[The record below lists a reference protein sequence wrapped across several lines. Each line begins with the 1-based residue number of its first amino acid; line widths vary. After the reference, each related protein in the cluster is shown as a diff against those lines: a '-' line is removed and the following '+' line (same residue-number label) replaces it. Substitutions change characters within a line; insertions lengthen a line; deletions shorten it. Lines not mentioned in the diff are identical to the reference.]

1 MSEGTGDKV
10 KGKVDEVGGKT
21 KQAVGSVTGD
31 DELRAEGHADEAKG
45 KGEGFMGKVKDV
57 AEDVVDTAKGAA
69 GKVGEKLGEVT
80 HKGAKGTHTHTH
92 EDGTT
97 HTH

>member
-1 MSEGTGDKV
+1 MSEGLGDKV
-10 KGKVDEVGGKT
+10 HGKVDEVGGKA
-21 KQAVGSVTGD
+21 KQAVGSATGD

-45 KGEGFMGKVKDV
+45 KGEGFLGKVKDI

-69 GKVGEKLGEVT
+69 GKVGDMT
-80 HKGAKGTHTHTH
+80 HKGTHTHTHTH

>member
-1 MSEGTGDKV
+1 MSEGLGDKV
-10 KGKVDEVGGKT
+10 HGKVDEVGGKA
-21 KQAVGSVTGD
+21 KQAVGSATGD

-45 KGEGFMGKVKDV
+45 KGEGFLGKVKDI
-57 AEDVVDTAKGAA
+57 AEDVVDTAKGAV
-69 GKVGEKLGEVT
+69 GKVGDKT
-80 HKGAKGTHTHTH
+80 HKGTHTH

>member
-1 MSEGTGDKV
+1 MSEGLGDKV
-10 KGKVDEVGGKT
+10 HGKVDEVGGKA
-21 KQAVGSVTGD
+21 KQAVGSATGD

-45 KGEGFMGKVKDV
+45 KGEGFLGKVKDI

-69 GKVGEKLGEVT
+69 GKVGDMT
-80 HKGAKGTHTHTH
+80 HKGTHTHTH